1 MGAVKTRALSPIV
14 LAAMFASAGSL
25 AAAAEGG
32 PAFEWDPGPRLQFME
47 GKYTIQ
53 LRGLVQGDY
62 VYVDGGDGAVD
73 ASGVDL
79 RRARLALEGE
89 MWQRVEYE
97 IEADFAD
104 NGVVV
109 TDAFIMFDVIDFLS
123 IRIGQFETPNSL
135 SERSPAEF
143 ITFMER
149 PQFTE
154 AFNLDRRLGVGARLH
169 GDSWLGEVG
178 VFFQNIHTDDGAV
191 PRRGTFGAVAARGHY
206 AIEFGNTDNNGSNWL
221 HLGTSV
227 RYRSCDNDADSA
239 SACGG
244 GEVHYRERPFFRTA
258 GARTLDTETIE
269 DMQSDI
275 FWGPEIGIFYG
286 PFAFKS
292 EAGLLWGNRSSA
304 SGGNFGP
311 LWGAYADVGY
321 FLTGERQAYSKEW
334 GELDR
339 PRVSNPVFEGGWGA
353 WEIAARFD
361 YLSLND
367 DGNQINGGR
376 QWIVVAGVNWWLSQR
391 IKLQANYAH
400 AQVRGGPLSTNGSYG
415 VDGFG
420 LRAQVDW

>member
-1 MGAVKTRALSPIV
+1 MGAAKTRGLSSIV
-14 LAAMFASAGSL
+14 LAAVFSSAASP
-25 AAAAEGG
+25 AAAGEGG
-32 PAFEWDPGPRLQFME
+32 SSLEWDPGPKLEILDGR
-47 GKYTIQ
+47 YTIQ
-53 LRGLVQGDY
+53 LRGLIQGDY
-62 VYVDGGDGAVD
+62 AYVTSREDAVD

-79 RRARLALEGE
+79 RRARVGLEGAAGDNF
-89 MWQRVEYE
+89 EYE
-97 IEADFAD
+97 FEVDFAD
-104 NGVVV
+104 NGTVV
-109 TDAFIMFDVIDFLS
+109 TDAFISFRPINVLS
-123 IRIGQFETPNSL
+123 IRMGQFETPNSL
-135 SERSPAEF
+135 SERTSSKF

-154 AFNLDRRLGVGARLH
+154 AFNLDRRLGVGGRLH

-191 PRRGTFGAVAARGHY
+191 PQRGTFGAVAARGHY
-206 AIEFGNTDNNGSNWL
+206 AIEFGDGGNNRSNWL
-221 HLGTSV
+221 HLGTSI
-227 RYRSCDNDADSA
+227 RYRNCDNDADSA

-292 EAGLLWGNRSSA
+292 EAGMLWGNRSNA
-304 SGGNFGP
+304 NGGSFGP

-339 PRVSNPVFEGGWGA
+339 PTVSNSVFEGGWGA

-361 YLSLND
+361 YLSLKD
-367 DGNQINGGR
+367 DGSQVDGGR
-376 QWIVVAGVNWWLSQR
+376 QWIVVAGVNWWMSQR

-420 LRAQVDW
+420 LRGQVDW